1 MRNYYHLPSQIGSF
15 AVLKYIHARSI
26 ALESKKTLLDREGAI
41 AILRQE
47 HKGIGLIYEKKTD
60 RSGFTL
66 PTKYEQYWLI
76 KPKKNTIIGKRVQ
89 SDMNRVCEN
98 LEKWQWALEDALGLY
113 ESVYANR
120 QFELTVCI
128 PMRDGSVLVSQPK
141 EATKMLSNDYQITEA
156 QFNRLKELADD

>member
-15 AVLKYIHARSI
+15 AVLKYIQSRSI
-26 ALESKKTLLDREGAI
+26 ALESKKKLLDREGAI

-47 HKGIGLIYEKKTD
+47 HKAIGLIYNKKTD

-76 KPKKNTIIGKRVQ
+76 KPKKNTIIGKKIQ
-89 SDMNRVCEN
+89 AEMDEVCQQLEN
-98 LEKWQWALEDALGLY
+98 WQWALENALNLY

-141 EATKMLSNDYQITEA
+141 EAKKMLSNDYQITEA
-156 QFNRLKELADD
+156 QFNGMKELADD

>member
-1 MRNYYHLPSQIGSF
+1 MRNYYHLPSQLGSF

-26 ALESKKTLLDREGAI
+26 ALESKKSLLDREGAI

-47 HKGIGLIYEKKTD
+47 HKGIGLIYEQKTD

-76 KPKKNTIIGKRVQ
+76 KPKKNTLIGKRIQ
-89 SDMNRVCEN
+89 ADMNRVCEN
-98 LEKWQWALEDALGLY
+98 LEKWQWALENALGLY

-120 QFELTVCI
+120 QFELTVCF
-128 PMRDGSVLVSQPK
+128 PMPDGSVLVSQPK
-141 EATKMLSNDYQITEA
+141 EATKTLSNDYQITEA
-156 QFNRLKELADD
+156 QFNGLKELADA

>member
-1 MRNYYHLPSQIGSF
+1 MRNHYHLPSQLGSF
-15 AVLKYIHARSI
+15 AVLKYIQARSI
-26 ALESKKTLLDREGAI
+26 ALEAKKALLDREGAV

-76 KPKKNTIIGKRVQ
+76 KPKKNTIIGKKIQ
-89 SDMNRVCEN
+89 AEMDEVCQH
-98 LEKWQWALEDALGLY
+98 LESWQWALENALNLY

-120 QFELTVCI
+120 QFEMTVCF
-128 PMRDGSVLVSQPK
+128 PMKDGSVLVSQPK
-141 EATKMLSNDYQITEA
+141 GAKKMLSQDYHISEA
-156 QFNRLKELADD
+156 QFNELKAVSDA

>member
-1 MRNYYHLPSQIGSF
+1 MRNYYHLPSQLGSF

-26 ALESKKTLLDREGAI
+26 ALESKKALLDREGAV

-47 HKGIGLIYEKKTD
+47 HQGIGLIYQEKTE

-76 KPKKNTIIGKRVQ
+76 KPKKNTLIGKRIQ
-89 SDMNRVCEN
+89 AEMNAVCQN

-113 ESVYANR
+113 ESVYTNR
-120 QFELTVCI
+120 QFEMTVCF
-128 PMRDGSVLVSQPK
+128 PMPDGSVLVSQPK
-141 EATKMLSNDYQITEA
+141 KATKMLSVDYQISEA
-156 QFNRLKELADD
+156 QFNGLKELADD

>member
-1 MRNYYHLPSQIGSF
+1 MRKYFHLPTEIASF
-15 AVLKYIHARSI
+15 AVLKYINARSI

-66 PTKYEQYWLI
+66 PTKHEQYWLI
-76 KPKKNTIIGKRVQ
+76 KPKKNTLIGKRIQ
-89 SDMNRVCEN
+89 LDMNIVCQN

-120 QFELTVCI
+120 QFELTVCF
-128 PMRDGSVLVSQPK
+128 PMPDGSVLVSQL
-141 EATKMLSNDYQITEA
+141 KMMLEIQSIESIGP
-156 QFNRLKELADD
+156 

>member
-1 MRNYYHLPSQIGSF
+1 MRKYFHLPTEIASF
-15 AVLKYIHARSI
+15 AVLKYINARSI

-66 PTKYEQYWLI
+66 PTKHEQYWLI
-76 KPKKNTIIGKRVQ
+76 KPKKNTLIGKRIQ
-89 SDMNRVCEN
+89 LDMNIVCQN

-120 QFELTVCI
+120 QFELTVCF
-128 PMRDGSVLVSQPK
+128 PMPDGSVLVSQPK
-141 EATKMLSNDYQITEA
+141 EAQKILSQDYHISEA
-156 QFNRLKELADD
+156 QFNQLKALVHD

>member
-1 MRNYYHLPSQIGSF
+1 MRNHYHLPPQLGSF
-15 AVLKYIHARSI
+15 AVLKYIKARSI
-26 ALESKKTLLDREGAI
+26 ALEAKKALLDREGAV

-76 KPKKNTIIGKRVQ
+76 KPKKNTIIGKKIQ
-89 SDMNRVCEN
+89 AEMDEVCQHLEN
-98 LEKWQWALEDALGLY
+98 WQWSLENALNLY

-120 QFELTVCI
+120 QFEMTVCI
-128 PMRDGSVLVSQPK
+128 PMPDGSVIVSQPK
-141 EATKMLSNDYQITEA
+141 GAKKILSQDYQISEA
-156 QFNRLKELADD
+156 QFYELKELENA

>member
-1 MRNYYHLPSQIGSF
+1 MRNYYHLPSQLGSF
-15 AVLKYIHARSI
+15 AVLKYIQARSI
-26 ALESKKTLLDREGAI
+26 ALEAKKALLYREGAV

-76 KPKKNTIIGKRVQ
+76 KPKKNTIIGKKIQ
-89 SDMNRVCEN
+89 AEMDEVCQHLEN
-98 LEKWQWALEDALGLY
+98 WQWSLENALNLY

-120 QFELTVCI
+120 QFEMTVCI
-128 PMRDGSVLVSQPK
+128 PMPDGSVIVSQPK
-141 EATKMLSNDYQITEA
+141 GAKKILSQDYQISEA
-156 QFNRLKELADD
+156 QFYELKELENA